1 MVGSITLSLTAHNFA
16 LALHV
21 IQFLLYRHRRGKNT
35 TLFWVWLREKNSPSH
50 PLFRRL
56 CNLSF
61 LIILRSL
68 IADESGKFR
77 VQKTMVC
84 ELKLLYWFN
93 SFRVYCSTH
102 MQYVLHVNFLC
113 GN

>member
-61 LIILRSL
+61 LIIHVPRIQVIML
-68 IADESGKFR
+68 AK
-77 VQKTMVC
+77 
-84 ELKLLYWFN
+84 KLN
-93 SFRVYCSTH
+93 R
-102 MQYVLHVNFLC
+102 
-113 GN
+113 